1 MSMSEEGRSFTTCTL
16 LAKANEAYHTICID
30 HYEEESL
37 SAQYMNPQDADLE
50 TGVHAEHSVFKI
62 LTPFHPLRPFVS
74 PSKSPLEL
82 LELLESLG
90 PAAEAP
96 LEQVPNTAVV
106 YQHIFIKGRL
116 EHSLHSDVLVELVL
130 CPSSA
135 AAADPVTQT
144 SASFT
149 TLEPKDTRTTSQAT
163 KQRVT
168 VVRRGCRR

>member
-90 PAAEAP
+90 PAADAP
-96 LEQVPNTAVV
+96 LEHVPRTAVEH
-106 YQHIFIKGRL
+106 QHTIVGGRTGY
-116 EHSLHSDVLVELVL
+116 SLHSEVLVELVL

-135 AAADPVTQT
+135 AAADPVTQS

-149 TLEPKDTRTTSQAT
+149 IPKPKDIRTTSQT
-163 KQRVT
+163 T
-168 VVRRGCRR
+168 E